1 MDFGSGS
8 KPYRS
13 LFKVEEYVAVDF
25 YNEGHPHDNE
35 QIDIFYDGK
44 QLPFSD
50 SHFDSVLC
58 SEVFEHIFN
67 LEEILKE
74 INRVMKPEGKILIT
88 CPFSWNEH
96 EVPHDFARYTQFA
109 LHDILKRNGFQ
120 IINFQKTGNF
130 ITTITQLWILY
141 FHVILYKKIKH
152 LWFLR
157 PFYKVFFVIIPNCLG
172 IFLSKLLPNETS
184 LYLNNVVLA
193 KKAEPL

>member
-141 FHVILYKKIKH
+141 FHVILYKKSNTYGSYGLFIKC
-152 LWFLR
+152 FL
-157 PFYKVFFVIIPNCLG
+157 
-172 IFLSKLLPNETS
+172 LSSPT
-184 LYLNNVVLA
+184 A
-193 KKAEPL
+193 